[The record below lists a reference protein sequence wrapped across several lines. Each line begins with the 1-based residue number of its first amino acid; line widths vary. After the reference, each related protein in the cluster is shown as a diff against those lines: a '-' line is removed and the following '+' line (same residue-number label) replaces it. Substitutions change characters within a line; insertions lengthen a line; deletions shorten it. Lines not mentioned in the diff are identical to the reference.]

1 MVTKDLNQLEL
12 DADIISN
19 KFNPLAFCIKLTAP
33 SGSFAMIADII
44 SKSGAELGDTKVLE
58 SNQETVQ
65 REIHFSSTTIHAREI
80 ISKLHDLPGV
90 HINDVI
96 NEVYTTHIGGKIGI
110 QLKTEVNNQ
119 KDLSIVYTP
128 GVAEVCRT
136 IQKQPELVY
145 NLTIKKNSVAVVTD
159 GSAVLGLGNIGA
171 AAGLPV
177 MEGKAMLFKMLADV
191 DAYPICLSTQDPDE
205 IVAAV
210 KAIAPGFGGI
220 NLEDIAA
227 PKCFEIEQRL
237 QNELDI
243 PIFHDDQ
250 HGTAVVVL
258 AALINAIKV
267 VNKKFENLKVVIM
280 GAGAAGVACAKILLF
295 AGIRNIIVTDTKGIV
310 YTGRADMNSAKEELA
325 KLTNPEMIKGTI
337 SDAIKGADV
346 FIGVSG
352 PNLLSVENV
361 KLMAKDN
368 IVFALSNPDPE
379 IKPEIAKPYVR
390 IMATGRSDYPN
401 QINNVLCFP
410 GLFRGLLD
418 SHATTVTEKMKY
430 AAAKAI
436 ASRVEDY
443 ELNENFI
450 IPNIFN
456 KQVASAVASAV
467 ADAACEDRVTK
478 VIPEVDLK
486 LI

>member
-1 MVTKDLNQLEL
+1 MVITEKDLNNLEE
-12 DADIISN
+12 ITNN
-19 KFNPLAFCIKLTAP
+19 KFNPHAYCINLIAP
-33 SGSFAMIADII
+33 NGSFSNVASII
-44 SKSGAELGDTKVLE
+44 SSCGGTLGDTKVLE
-58 SNQETVQ
+58 NIQDQ
-65 REIHFSSTTIHAREI
+65 IKREIHFTSNTIQAREI

-90 HINDVI
+90 HISDVV
-96 NEVYTTHIGGKIGI
+96 NEVYTAHIGGKIGVY
-110 QLKTEVNNQ
+110 LKTEVNNQ

-136 IQKQPELVY
+136 IQKQPELAY

-159 GSAVLGLGNIGA
+159 GSAVLGLGNIGSL
-171 AAGLPV
+171 AGLPV
-177 MEGKAMLFKMLADV
+177 MEGKAMLFKMLGDV

-210 KAIAPGFGGI
+210 KAIAPGFGGV

-258 AALINAIKV
+258 AALLNAVKV
-267 VNKKFENLKVVIM
+267 VNKKLETLKVLIM
-280 GAGAAGVACAKILLF
+280 GSGAAGIACAKILLF
-295 AGIRNIIVTDTKGIV
+295 AGIRNIIITDTKGVV
-310 YTGRADMNSAKEELA
+310 YTGRKDMNPAKEEIA
-325 KLTNPEMIKGTI
+325 KLTNPEKLTGSAKEAMI
-337 SDAIKGADV
+337 GADV

-352 PNLLSVENV
+352 PNLITVEDV
-361 KLMAKDN
+361 KSMAKDA

-379 IKPEIAKPYVR
+379 IKPELAKPYVKV
-390 IMATGRSDYPN
+390 MATGRSDYPN

-418 SHATTVTEKMKY
+418 SNATTVTEKMKY

-436 ASRVEDY
+436 AEIVKEY

-456 KQVASAVASAV
+456 KQVAAAVASAV
-467 ADAACEDRVTK
+467 ADAAFEDRVTK